1 VKAQTPE
8 GDTLDASPLPQHNR
22 LMKEFDDKTGTG
34 RKTGQKIGNETEAE
48 ILPFRARRK
57 PEAAHPSAKSPVQSR
72 PIPEAMDRDDPIE
85 PLSNG
90 ALLKIGLLIVGLIAG
105 GVWLMNALR
114 DAGRL
119 EDCAMQGRRN
129 CMPISTPDRNQ

>member
-1 VKAQTPE
+1 M
-8 GDTLDASPLPQHNR
+8 N
-22 LMKEFDDKTGTG
+22 EFDDKAGTG
-34 RKTGQKIGNETEAE
+34 KKAHGKAEAE
-48 ILPFRARRK
+48 ILPFRARAK
-57 PEAAHPSAKSPVQSR
+57 PEPARPEPAKPRPGPAA
-72 PIPEAMDRDDPIE
+72 DDDHVE

-129 CMPISTPDRNQ
+129 CMPVSVPDRNQ